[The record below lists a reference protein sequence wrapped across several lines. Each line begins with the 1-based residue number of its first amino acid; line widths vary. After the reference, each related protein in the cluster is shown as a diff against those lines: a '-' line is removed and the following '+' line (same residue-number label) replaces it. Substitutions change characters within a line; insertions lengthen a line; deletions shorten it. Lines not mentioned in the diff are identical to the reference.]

1 MMGWIF
7 SVLFCIG
14 TLYATFTLGGDAAL
28 SAMLLGASESVL
40 LCIKLLGTY
49 MLFMGLMS
57 VAKEAG
63 LLIALSR
70 RLKRVISWLLPEAK
84 QATGA
89 IALNFAANMLGM
101 GNAATPFGLE
111 AMRLM
116 QLENK
121 NKNTATGTM
130 CAFLAINA
138 SALEIIP
145 TTMIGLRA
153 AYGSASPAA
162 IVLPT
167 LISSGTA
174 TFVTVLICRRLLKK
188 R

>member
-1 MMGWIF
+1 MAVRGRKPKP
-7 SVLFCIG
+7 
-14 TLYATFTLGGDAAL
+14 TA
-28 SAMLLGASESVL
+28 
-40 LCIKLLGTY
+40 IKLLEGNP
-49 MLFMGLMS
+49 G
-57 VAKEAG
+57 
-63 LLIALSR
+63 
-70 RLKRVISWLLPEAK
+70 KRPLNESEPLPPQGQIKCPSWLLPEAK

-121 NKNTATGTM
+121 NKTTATGTM

>member
-1 MMGWIF
+1 MGWIW
-7 SVLFCIG
+7 SILFCAG
-14 TLYATFTLGGDAAL
+14 TLYATFTIGGDAAL
-28 SAMLLGASESVL
+28 SAMLKGTSESVT
-40 LCIKLLGTY
+40 LCLKLLGTH
-49 MLFMGLMS
+49 MLFMGLLS
-57 VAKEAG
+57 IAKEAG
-63 LLIALSR
+63 LVLALSK
-70 RLKRVISWLLPEAK
+70 RLKRIIKWMLPEAK

-111 AMRLM
+111 AMRIM

-121 NKNTATGTM
+121 NKDVATGTM

-153 AYGSASPAA
+153 AYGSPTPGA

-174 TFVTVLICRRLLKK
+174 TLVTILICRRLIKK